1 MALGGGGGVRAQPV
15 HPPPPA
21 YGPAFEVDNKFIIW
35 HLSKKINFDTMQV
48 EILVIAHAVLRA
60 RRRIA
65 NAIMSDTRVHYR
77 KSRPFKSQSELAKSI
92 CLKTNNMIE

>member
-1 MALGGGGGVRAQPV
+1 MRSPCT
-15 HPPPPA
+15 PPPA

-35 HLSKKINFDTMQV
+35 YLSKIINFDTMQV
-48 EILVIAHAVLRA
+48 EILVFAHAVLRA
-60 RRRIA
+60 RRSL
-65 NAIMSDTRVHYR
+65 AIMSDTRVHYR

>member
-1 MALGGGGGVRAQPV
+1 MRAQPV
-15 HPPPPA
+15 HPPA

-48 EILVIAHAVLRA
+48 EILVFAHAVFRA
-60 RRRIA
+60 RRSL
-65 NAIMSDTRVHYR
+65 AIMSDTRVHYR
-77 KSRPFKSQSELAKSI
+77 KSRPFKSQSERAKSI